1 MATPNCFGPI
11 AARALATKDTNRVLG
26 QIAKALAYNSPW
38 VNVLE
43 GGVFPAGV
51 SDTVRSVVQDQALP
65 ADSLVR
71 PSFVT
76 TATLC
81 APIDSQDDV
90 ATTEYTYSLGTKR
103 GIGPKVCV
111 KNGFAA
117 YKGSYSMAEDS
128 LKKLMVQ
135 YMNTDVR
142 ATLHDRSGT
151 KAVAGLSSAY
161 AFTQLFSGGEAQIDV
176 PYPNI
181 PAADIGQLT
190 FSFLHAV
197 ARYKK
202 DTVLDEMFSDGTIG
216 AHYKFIG
223 SVDIIEQFRQE
234 LGVKETLLSLTNGSF
249 KSGERALTAYSWE
262 TFGNYRGISF
272 GIDQRVL
279 RASGLD
285 INGQP
290 IFVEPFIGVAT
301 TNGTAARVNPAWVA
315 APFEV
320 GFLIGAGSFKRLV
333 PERYVGEGSFKF
345 APQLTMGELQ
355 WHYEL
360 DNCENMY
367 GDFGWHKYEITRAYQ
382 PLRPQAVTPILY
394 QRCQQFSVTPC
405 PVPVSGSNEG
415 GSELI

>member
-1 MATPNCFGPI
+1 MATSDCFGPI

-38 VNVLE
+38 VNILE
-43 GGVFPAGV
+43 GGVFPSGV
-51 SDTVRSVVQDQALP
+51 SDTVRSVIQEQALP

-76 TATLC
+76 TASLC
-81 APIDSQDDV
+81 GPIDSQDNV
-90 ATTEYTYSLGTKR
+90 ATTEYSYSLGTKR
-103 GIGPKVCV
+103 GIGPNVCV

-117 YKGSYSMAEDS
+117 YRGSYTMAEDA

-151 KAVAGLSSAY
+151 KFVSGLSNTYS
-161 AFTQLFSGGEAQIDV
+161 FSQLFTGGESQIDAT
-176 PYPNI
+176 YANI
-181 PAADIGQLT
+181 PEANIGQLT
-190 FSFLHAV
+190 FSALHAI

-202 DTVLDEMFSDGTIG
+202 DTILDEMFSDSTNS

-234 LGVKETLLSLTNGSF
+234 LGVKETLIALTTGSF

-262 TFGNYRGISF
+262 TFSNYRGISF
-272 GIDQRVL
+272 GIDQRPM

-285 INGQP
+285 VNGQP
-290 IFVEPFIGVAT
+290 IFVEPVVGVAT
-301 TNGTAARVNPAWVA
+301 TNGTAGRVNPAWVA

-333 PERYVGEGSFKF
+333 PERYTGEASFKF
-345 APQLTMGELQ
+345 APQLAMGELQ

-382 PLRPQAVTPILY
+382 PIRPAAVTPILY
-394 QRCQQFSVTPC
+394 KRCLQLDIAAC
-405 PVPVSGSNEG
+405 PVTGS
-415 GSELI
+415 SL

>member
-1 MATPNCFGPI
+1 MAVSNCFGPI

-43 GGVFPAGV
+43 GGVFPSGI
-51 SDTVRSVVQDQALP
+51 SDTVRSVVQEQALP
-65 ADSLVR
+65 SDSLVR
-71 PSFVT
+71 PTFTT
-76 TATLC
+76 TATVC
-81 APIDSQDDV
+81 GPFEGQDNV
-90 ATTEYTYSLGTKR
+90 ATTEYAYALGTKR

-117 YKGSYSMAEDS
+117 YKGSYTMAEDS

-151 KAVAGLSSAY
+151 KFVAGLSSTY
-161 AFTQLFSGGEAQIDV
+161 GFSQLFTGGEAQIDIQ
-176 PYPNI
+176 YANI
-181 PAADIGQLT
+181 PAANIGQLT
-190 FSFLHAV
+190 FSALHAV

-202 DTVLDEMFSDGTIG
+202 DTILDEMFADGTNG

-234 LGVKETLLSLTNGSF
+234 AGVKETLIALTTGSF
-249 KSGERALTAYSWE
+249 KSGERALTSYSWE
-262 TFGNYRGISF
+262 TFGNYRGVSF
-272 GIDQRVL
+272 GIDQRPL

-333 PERYVGEGSFKF
+333 PERYTGEGSFKF
-345 APQLTMGELQ
+345 APQLVMGELQ

-382 PLRPQAVTPILY
+382 PVRPAAVTPILY
-394 QRCQQFSVTPC
+394 KRCLQFSVEAC
-405 PVPVSGSNEG
+405 PVTSLG
-415 GSELI
+415 L

>member
-1 MATPNCFGPI
+1 MATPVCFGPI

-38 VNVLE
+38 VNILE
-43 GGVFPAGV
+43 GGVFPSGV
-51 SDTVRSVVQDQALP
+51 SDTVRSVVQEQALP
-65 ADSLVR
+65 ADSLIR
-71 PSFVT
+71 PTFST

-81 APIDSQDDV
+81 GPVDSQDDV

-111 KNGFAA
+111 KAGFSAF
-117 YKGSYSMAEDS
+117 KGSYSMAEDS

-135 YMNTDVR
+135 YANTDVR

-151 KAVAGLSSAY
+151 KFVAGLSTEYGFSS
-161 AFTQLFSGGEAQIDV
+161 LFSGGESQIDV
-176 PYPNI
+176 DYANI
-181 PAADIGQLT
+181 PEASIGQL
-190 FSFLHAV
+190 SFNALHAV

-202 DTVLDEMFSDGTIG
+202 DTILDEMFSDGTNG

-223 SVDIIEQFRQE
+223 SVDIIEAFRQE
-234 LGVKETLLSLTNGSF
+234 AGVSATLVALTTGSF
-249 KSGERALTAYSWE
+249 KSGANALTAYSWE
-262 TFGNYRGISF
+262 TFGNYRGVQF
-272 GIDQRVL
+272 GVDQRPL

-290 IFVEPFIGVAT
+290 VFVEPFVGVAT

-333 PERYVGEGSFKF
+333 PERYTGEGSFKF

-382 PLRPQAVTPILY
+382 PVRPAAVTPILY
-394 QRCQQFSVTPC
+394 RRCPNLSIAECATSSV
-405 PVPVSGSNEG
+405 G
-415 GSELI
+415 L

>member
-1 MATPNCFGPI
+1 MATSVCFGPI

-43 GGVFPAGV
+43 GGVFPSGI

-71 PSFVT
+71 PTFAT
-76 TATLC
+76 TATIC
-81 APIDSQDDV
+81 GPVDSQDNV

-151 KAVAGLSSAY
+151 KFVAGLSNTYGFS
-161 AFTQLFSGGEAQIDV
+161 QLFTGGEAQIDV
-176 PYPNI
+176 DYANI
-181 PAADIGQLT
+181 PEASIGQLT
-190 FSFLHAV
+190 FSALHAV

-202 DTVLDEMFSDGTIG
+202 DTVLDEMFADGTNG

-223 SVDIIEQFRQE
+223 SVDIIENFRQE
-234 LGVKETLLSLTNGSF
+234 LGVKETLIALTTGSF
-249 KSGERALTAYSWE
+249 KSGERALTSYSWE
-262 TFGNYRGISF
+262 TFGNYRGITF
-272 GIDQRVL
+272 GIDQRPL

-285 INGQP
+285 IDGQP
-290 IFVEPFIGVAT
+290 IFVEPFVGVAT

-315 APFEV
+315 APYEV

-345 APQLTMGELQ
+345 APQLVMGELQ

-394 QRCQQFSVTPC
+394 KRCLSLSITEC
-405 PVPVSGSNEG
+405 PVTSLG
-415 GSELI
+415 L

>member
-1 MATPNCFGPI
+1 MPTYDESCFGPK

-43 GGVFPAGV
+43 GGVFPSGI
-51 SDTVRSVVQDQALP
+51 SDTVRSVIQEQALP

-76 TATLC
+76 TANLC
-81 APIDSQDDV
+81 GPIDSQDDV
-90 ATTEYTYSLGTKR
+90 STTEYSYSLGTKR

-117 YKGSYSMAEDS
+117 YKGSYAMAEDS

-151 KAVAGLSSAY
+151 KFVAGQTAIHG
-161 AFTQLFSGGEAQIDV
+161 FTSLFTGGESQIDV
-176 PYPNI
+176 DYANI
-181 PAADIGQLT
+181 PEADIGQLT
-190 FSFLHAV
+190 FSALHAV
-197 ARYKK
+197 SRYKK
-202 DTVLDEMFSDGTIG
+202 DTILDEMFSDGTNG

-223 SVDIIEQFRQE
+223 SVDIIEAFRQE
-234 LGVKETLLSLTNGSF
+234 LGVKETLVALTTGSF
-249 KSGERALTAYSWE
+249 RAGERALTAYSWE
-262 TFGNYRGISF
+262 TFGNYRGVSF
-272 GIDQRVL
+272 GIDQRPL

-290 IFVEPFIGVAT
+290 VFVEPFIGVAT

-320 GFLIGAGSFKRLV
+320 GFLIGAGTFKRLV
-333 PERYVGEGSFKF
+333 PERYTGEASFKF
-345 APQLTMGELQ
+345 SPQLAMGELQ

-382 PLRPQAVTPILY
+382 PVRPSGVTPILY
-394 QRCQQFSVTPC
+394 RRCLSFDIPAC
-405 PVPVSGSNEG
+405 PVT
-415 GSELI
+415 GSEL

>member
-1 MATPNCFGPI
+1 MAGTPTCFGPI

-38 VNVLE
+38 VNILE
-43 GGVFPAGV
+43 GGVFPSGI
-51 SDTVRSVVQDQALP
+51 SDTVRSVVQEQALP

-76 TATLC
+76 TSTLC
-81 APIDSQDDV
+81 GPIDSQDDV

-111 KNGFAA
+111 KAGFSAF
-117 YKGSYSMAEDS
+117 KGSYSMAEDS

-135 YMNTDVR
+135 YANTDVR

-151 KAVAGLSSAY
+151 KFVAGLSSNY
-161 AFTQLFSGGEAQIDV
+161 GFSDLFTGGESQIDV
-176 PYPNI
+176 DYANI
-181 PAADIGQLT
+181 PEANIGQLT
-190 FSFLHAV
+190 FNALHAV
-197 ARYKK
+197 ARHKK
-202 DTVLDEMFSDGTIG
+202 DVLLDEMFADGTIG

-223 SVDIIEQFRQE
+223 STDIIEAFRQE
-234 LGVKETLLSLTNGSF
+234 IGVKETLVALTTGSF
-249 KSGERALTAYSWE
+249 KSGERALTSYSWE

-272 GIDQRVL
+272 GIDQRPL

-285 INGQP
+285 VDGQP
-290 IFVEPFIGVAT
+290 VFVEPFVGVAT

-315 APFEV
+315 APYEV

-345 APQLTMGELQ
+345 APQLAMGELQ

-382 PLRPQAVTPILY
+382 PIRPAAVTPILY
-394 QRCQQFSVTPC
+394 KRCLGLSIIEC
-405 PVPVSGSNEG
+405 PVTSLG
-415 GSELI
+415 L

>member
-1 MATPNCFGPI
+1 MATPVCFGPI

-38 VNVLE
+38 VNILE
-43 GGVFPAGV
+43 GGVFPSGV
-51 SDTVRSVVQDQALP
+51 SDTVRSVVQEQALP
-65 ADSLVR
+65 ADSLIR
-71 PSFVT
+71 PTFST

-81 APIDSQDDV
+81 GPVDSQDDV

-111 KNGFAA
+111 KAGFSAF
-117 YKGSYSMAEDS
+117 KGSYSMAEDS

-135 YMNTDVR
+135 YANTDVR

-151 KAVAGLSSAY
+151 KFVAGLSTEYGFSS
-161 AFTQLFSGGEAQIDV
+161 LFSGGESQIDV
-176 PYPNI
+176 DYANI
-181 PAADIGQLT
+181 PEASIGQL
-190 FSFLHAV
+190 SFNALHAV

-202 DTVLDEMFSDGTIG
+202 DTILDEMFSDGTNG

-223 SVDIIEQFRQE
+223 SVDIIEAFRQE
-234 LGVKETLLSLTNGSF
+234 AGVSATLVALTTGSF
-249 KSGERALTAYSWE
+249 KSGANALTAYSWE
-262 TFGNYRGISF
+262 TFGNYRGVQF
-272 GIDQRVL
+272 GVDQRPL

-290 IFVEPFIGVAT
+290 VFVEPFVGVAT

-333 PERYVGEGSFKF
+333 PERYTGEGSFKF

-382 PLRPQAVTPILY
+382 PVRPAAVTPILY
-394 QRCQQFSVTPC
+394 RRCPNLSITECATSSV
-405 PVPVSGSNEG
+405 G
-415 GSELI
+415 L